1 MTQRDWI
8 EKDFYR
14 ELGVASGA
22 SQDEIKKAYRKLA
35 RELHPDANPGDTKAE
50 ARFKSVSEAYGV
62 LSDEK
67 KRREYDETRALFA
80 GGGGGSPGASPAAP
94 VASRAVASRV
104 AGRRSTWA
112 TCSATP
118 AAPVPAWA
126 TCSAG
131 SSVAVRAAAAP
142 RRARVASGVRTSRA
156 SCGSTSSRRSGA
168 PRCRSGSRPPGGA
181 RRARA
186 AAPVPARRRGSAR
199 PAPGRGLVSRNEGAF
214 AFSEPCP
221 DCRGTGRIIDDP
233 CPECGGDGV
242 STRTRSL
249 TVRIPAGVDDGQRI
263 KLAGQGEP
271 GRGGAPAG
279 DLFVKVH
286 VTPHRV
292 FGRSKDNP
300 DDLTVTVPVTYP
312 ELVLGSTID
321 VPTLDGPVTLRIPAG
336 TSSGRTLRVRGRGV
350 PKRSGPGN
358 LLVTVNVA
366 VPQRLDDAASKALQ
380 DYAEATKSFDPRAE
394 LLGDAGR

>member
-35 RELHPDANPGDTKAE
+35 RELHPDANPGDAKAE

-67 KRREYDETRALFA
+67 KRKSTTRPAPCSPAAAAAASRRRGFPGGA
-80 GGGGGSPGASPAAP
+80 GGFPGGGGQTFDMGDLFGNTGGAGPRPGRPARRDLRRGAGGRGT
-94 VASRAVASRV
+94 RA
-104 AGRRSTWA
+104 
-112 TCSATP
+112 SATRGQRGADVESELRIDFTQAVTGCRGADP
-118 AAPVPAWA
+118 AL
-126 TCSAG
+126 G
-131 SSVAVRAAAAP
+131 
-142 RRARVASGVRTSRA
+142 
-156 SCGSTSSRRSGA
+156 
-168 PRCRSGSRPPGGA
+168 
-181 RRARA
+181 ARA
-186 AAPVPARRRGSAR
+186 AARRAPAPVRGRAPPRGSAR
-199 PAPGRGLVSRNEGAF
+199 RAPGRGLVSRNEGAF

-249 TVRIPAGVDDGQRI
+249 TIRVPAGVDDGQRI

-279 DLFVKVH
+279 DLYVKVH

-300 DDLTVTVPVTYP
+300 DDLVGHGAGDLPGAGARQHDRRADAGRLGHPADPGRDP
-312 ELVLGSTID
+312 ERKTF
-321 VPTLDGPVTLRIPAG
+321 
-336 TSSGRTLRVRGRGV
+336 RVRGRGV
-350 PKRSGPGN
+350 QKRTGTPGN
-358 LLVTVNVA
+358 LLVTVSVA
-366 VPQRLDDAASKALQ
+366 VPQRLDDAAQKALH
-380 DYAEATKSFDPRAE
+380 DYAEATKGFDPRAD
-394 LLGDAGR
+394 LL

>member
-35 RELHPDANPGDTKAE
+35 RELHPDANPGDATG
-50 ARFKSVSEAYGV
+50 RGPVQVGV
-62 LSDEK
+62 RGL
-67 KRREYDETRALFA
+67 RRALGREEAARVRRDPRPVRRWRRGAGFPGGFPGGA
-80 GGGGGSPGASPAAP
+80 GGFPGGGGQTFDMGDLFGNAGGAGPGLGDLLGGIFGGAGGRGTRASATRGQRGADVESELRIDFTQAVTGAEVPIRLSAP
-94 VASRAVASRV
+94 
-104 AGRRSTWA
+104 GRCQ
-112 TCSATP
+112 TCSGSGARPGT
-118 AAPVPAWA
+118 APRQCP
-126 TCSAG
+126 TCS
-131 SSVAVRAAAAP
+131 
-142 RRARVASGVRTSRA
+142 
-156 SCGSTSSRRSGA
+156 
-168 PRCRSGSRPPGGA
+168 
-181 RRARA
+181 
-186 AAPVPARRRGSAR
+186 
-199 PAPGRGLVSRNEGAF
+199 GRGLVSRNEGAF

-249 TVRIPAGVDDGQRI
+249 TIRVPAGVDDGQRI

-279 DLFVKVH
+279 DLYVKVH

-300 DDLTVTVPVTYP
+300 DDLVVTVPVTYP

-321 VPTLDGPVTLRIPAG
+321 VPTLDGSVTLRIPAG
-336 TSSGRTLRVRGRGV
+336 TPSGKTFRVRGRGV
-350 PKRSGPGN
+350 QKRTGTPGN
-358 LLVTVNVA
+358 LLVTVSVA
-366 VPQRLDDAASKALQ
+366 VPQRLDDAAQKALH
-380 DYAEATKSFDPRAE
+380 DFAEATKGFDPRAD
-394 LLGDAGR
+394 LL